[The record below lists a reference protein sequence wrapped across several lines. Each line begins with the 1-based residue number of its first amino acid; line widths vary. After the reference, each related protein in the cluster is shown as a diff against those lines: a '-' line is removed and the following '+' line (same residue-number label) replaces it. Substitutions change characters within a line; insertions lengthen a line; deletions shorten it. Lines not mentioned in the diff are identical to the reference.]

1 MTSNA
6 ARIRC
11 RNDLDMYETLLEHRE
26 VKKANEAI
34 ARHED
39 ATPTGIR
46 RRLMATSVRLS
57 PRMAPDVHRMA
68 NDCAE
73 RLEIDTPHELYAY
86 AGPQFN
92 AACFKPEDDR
102 VCVMFSSGLLEAFE
116 GAELKF
122 VVGHEL
128 GHHVYRHHDIPIGML
143 LRGREKPEPR
153 LALEL
158 FSWSRYAEISA
169 DRAGAFCAEDIH
181 GVSRA
186 LFKLASGLSGRTIR
200 FELEDFLAQVDA
212 MQVEDDEPGR
222 GAPAEDW
229 FSTHPFSPLR
239 VKALQLYDHSNLARP
254 DGYDIDELETR
265 IQGLMALME
274 PSYLDGRT
282 VTAESM
288 RRLLFAGG
296 LLVAYADG
304 DVDSRERETF
314 EKFFG
319 DGALSEDLNVAAI
332 RDDLDR
338 RIQRVKEL
346 ATTAQCIQVLRDI
359 CVIARAEGKTTEAE
373 RTILEHIARGLAVA
387 PGHVCQA
394 LDCDYEL
401 D

>member
-73 RLEIDTPHELYAY
+73 RLEIDTSHELYAY

-282 VTAESM
+282 VTTESM